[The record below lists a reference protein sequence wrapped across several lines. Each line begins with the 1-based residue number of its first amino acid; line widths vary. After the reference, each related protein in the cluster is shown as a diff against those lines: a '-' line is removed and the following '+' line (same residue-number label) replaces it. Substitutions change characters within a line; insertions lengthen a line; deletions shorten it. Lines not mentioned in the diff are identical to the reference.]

1 MRSKVN
7 FRKSKFYR
15 YSRLYRYLA
24 ILNMLVLAWLTAS
37 SPLAQAENRTALVFG
52 NAKYQKKHLELGNPE
67 HDAEDIASA
76 LRQSGFDVML
86 KINQTKRDMEM
97 AIREFG
103 KRLLSK
109 GGVGLFYY
117 AGHGAQVKGQNYLVP
132 VDARVESEDEAP
144 YESVVA
150 QSVLDKMRTA
160 NNNLNIIILD
170 ACRDNPYPSVT
181 RSASNTGLARMNAP
195 TGSIMAFSTSPNGV
209 ALDGQGRNGLYTQEL
224 LRNMLTPGL
233 KIEDLFKRVRRSVRK
248 ISEKFYGGDS
258 GRAQIPWEN
267 SSIEGDFYFIRG
279 HDDTVPAAVAN
290 KEPPQTSGEKT
301 ANRNAALFVFNPDQ
315 LPSQEK
321 FVPAKQ
327 FSLTSIQF
335 KSNHSRII
343 DEGEINMP
351 LFSSGK

>member
-1 MRSKVN
+1 MSINVNCCRSG
-7 FRKSKFYR
+7 FYR
-15 YSRLYRYLA
+15 STAITNLA
-24 ILNMLVLAWLTAS
+24 ILAWIVVF
-37 SPLAQAENRTALVFG
+37 SPLVEAQNRTALVFG

-76 LRQSGFDVML
+76 LTQSGFDVML
-86 KINQTKRDMEM
+86 KVNQTKREMEM

-132 VDARVESEDEAP
+132 IDAKVESEDEAP
-144 YESVVA
+144 YESVIA

-160 NNNLNIIILD
+160 SNNLNIIILD
-170 ACRDNPYPSVT
+170 ACRNNPYPSNT
-181 RSASNTGLARMNAP
+181 RSAGNSGLARMSAP

-233 KIEDLFKRVRRSVRK
+233 KIEDVFKRVRRSVREM
-248 ISEKFYGGDS
+248 SEQVYGGDAS
-258 GRAQIPWEN
+258 RAQIPWEN
-267 SSIEGDFYFIRG
+267 SSIEGDFYFISDH
-279 HDDTVPAAVAN
+279 HDTEPVTVATQ
-290 KEPPQTSGEKT
+290 EPPPISVEK
-301 ANRNAALFVFNPDQ
+301 AADRDSTQFSFNHGQ

-335 KSNHSRII
+335 KSKNSKII